1 MAHDENIEPGSSP
14 NLAGP
19 AGFRLRRVNAAVE
32 TFLDAATDACAV
44 LADLGFALPYVK
56 WLEYHA
62 IPLVEDYEVQI
73 EECEDSA
80 EEVVKLLQELKDE
93 AAALADLLLFL
104 DHIAVGIEEQ
114 IGQDAIAAVK
124 AEIARFIAAKLAPV
138 RETGR
143 QLCDLL
149 CDLQDASSEAE

>member
-1 MAHDENIEPGSSP
+1 MPQDQNIDTGSSP

-19 AGFRLRRVNAAVE
+19 AGLRLRRVNQAVE

-44 LADLGFALPYVK
+44 LAELSFALPFVK

-73 EECEDSA
+73 EECEESV
-80 EEVVKLLQELKDE
+80 EEAVKLLQELKDE

-104 DHIAVGIEEQ
+104 DHIDVGIDEQ
-114 IGQDAIAAVK
+114 IGQDASATVK
-124 AEIARFIAAKLAPV
+124 ADIAQFITVKLAPV

-149 CDLQDASSEAE
+149 CDQWGASIDGQ